1 MLFNI
6 NALDLIFLLLMG
18 TLSFM
23 QTTDTANNFKIP
35 DLVGILTRLQKTG
48 WLSAEQAKESLAILR
63 QKISDKHPLNQ
74 IASLNLKSKANPAKT
89 LTAEALSE
97 WFADQY
103 QLPYVRLDPLKIK
116 VDEVTSV
123 MSKAFALRHN
133 ILACEVTKNDVS
145 IVVIDPIETS
155 WEQGLT
161 HILRKPIKRV
171 FANPETVIRLQQDFY
186 NLSRSMKGASDE
198 NLKSSKLHNLEQLL
212 EVGKVGDLDA
222 NDQHVVQ
229 IVDWL
234 LQYAFTER
242 ASDIH
247 IEPRR
252 EIANIRLR
260 IDGVL
265 HQVYEMPA
273 NIAAAVIARFKILG
287 RMDVAERRKP
297 LDGRI
302 KTKTPKGLEIELR
315 LSTLPTAFGEKLVA
329 RIFDPTVLLRD
340 FSELGLDPKTEE
352 TWLQMTRQP
361 NGIVLLTGPTG
372 SGKTTTLYTTL
383 KLIATPKINV
393 CTIEDPIEMVEP
405 AFNQMQVH
413 HEIDVDFASGIRA
426 LLRQDPDVIMIGEI
440 RDRETAEMAVQ
451 ASLTGHLVISTLH
464 TNDAASAVTR
474 LQDIGVP
481 PYLINA
487 TLLGVM
493 AQRLI
498 RTLCKHCKKAVEPD
512 AKAWDVLTV
521 GFDLPLPKLMFEPE
535 GCDECRQSGYS
546 GRIGIYELL
555 HVTNKVKKF
564 ITTAGESSLIRDQA
578 LSEGMTLLRISG
590 AQKIAE
596 GKTTMSEVMRVAS
609 PEMEI

>member
-1 MLFNI
+1 MQNI
-6 NALDLIFLLLMG
+6 SSESTAFGTDLL
-18 TLSFM
+18 T
-23 QTTDTANNFKIP
+23 
-35 DLVGILTRLQKTG
+35 VLTRLEKSG
-48 WLSAEQAKESLAILR
+48 LLELEQSRDALRILR
-63 QKISDKHPLNQ
+63 QKPSKAHPINL
-74 IASLNLKSKANPAKT
+74 IAGLKLKSKSTGKE
-89 LTAEALSE
+89 LKAEFLSE

-103 QLPYVRLDPLKIK
+103 QLPYVRLDPLKID
-116 VDEVTSV
+116 VDAVTSV
-123 MSKAFALRHN
+123 MSKAFAIRHN
-133 ILACEVTKNDVS
+133 ILACDVNNNHVTVVVLNPEEV
-145 IVVIDPIETS
+145 S

-161 HILRKPIKRV
+161 HILRKPVKRV

-186 NLSRSMKGASDE
+186 NLSHSMKGASGE
-198 NLKSSKLHNLEQLL
+198 KLQRPKLSNLEQLL
-212 EVGKVGDLDA
+212 EVGNIGDIDA

-234 LQYAFTER
+234 LQYAFSER

-252 EIANIRLR
+252 DVANIRLR

-265 HQVYEMPA
+265 HKVYEMPD
-273 NIAAAVIARFKILG
+273 NIAAAVVARFKILG

-302 KTKTPKGLEIELR
+302 KTKTPQGLEIELR

-340 FSELGLDPKTEE
+340 FKDLGLNADTEKL
-352 TWLQMTRQP
+352 WLEMSRQP

-413 HEIDVDFASGIRA
+413 HDINVDFATGVRA

-440 RDRETAEMAVQ
+440 RDKETAEMAIQ

-474 LQDIGVP
+474 LMDIGLP
-481 PYLINA
+481 SYLINA

-493 AQRLI
+493 AQRLV
-498 RTLCKHCKKAVEPD
+498 RTLCTHCKKEVETD
-512 AKAWDVLTV
+512 KVAWQELTT
-521 GFDLPLPKLMFEPE
+521 GFDMPVPAKIHQPQ
-535 GCDECRQSGYS
+535 GCDECRHSGYS
-546 GRIGIYELL
+546 GRIGIYELM
-555 HVTNKVKKF
+555 KVSSDIKSL
-564 ITTAGESSLIRDQA
+564 ISTAGESEPIRNQA
-578 LSEGMTLLRISG
+578 LKNGMSLLRISG
-590 AQKIAE
+590 AQKVVE
-596 GKTTMSEVMRVAS
+596 GITTIDEVMRVAS
-609 PEMEI
+609 PSMET

>member
-1 MLFNI
+1 MQNI
-6 NALDLIFLLLMG
+6 SSESTAFGTDLL
-18 TLSFM
+18 T
-23 QTTDTANNFKIP
+23 
-35 DLVGILTRLQKTG
+35 VLTRLEKSG
-48 WLSAEQAKESLAILR
+48 LLELEQSRDALRILR
-63 QKISDKHPLNQ
+63 QKPSKAHPINL
-74 IASLNLKSKANPAKT
+74 IAGLKLKSKSTGKE
-89 LTAEALSE
+89 LKAEFLSE

-103 QLPYVRLDPLKIK
+103 QLPYVRLDPLKID
-116 VDEVTSV
+116 VDAVTSV
-123 MSKAFALRHN
+123 MSKAFAIRHN
-133 ILACEVTKNDVS
+133 ILACDVNNNHVTVVVLNPEEV
-145 IVVIDPIETS
+145 S

-161 HILRKPIKRV
+161 HILRKPVKRV

-186 NLSRSMKGASDE
+186 NLSHSMKGASGE
-198 NLKSSKLHNLEQLL
+198 KLQRPKLSNLEQLL
-212 EVGKVGDLDA
+212 EVGNIGDIDA

-234 LQYAFTER
+234 LQYAFSER

-252 EIANIRLR
+252 DVANIRLR

-265 HQVYEMPA
+265 HKVYEMPD
-273 NIAAAVIARFKILG
+273 NIAAAVVARFKILG

-302 KTKTPKGLEIELR
+302 KTKTPQGLEIELR

-340 FSELGLDPKTEE
+340 FKDLGLNADTEKL
-352 TWLQMTRQP
+352 WLEMSRQP

-413 HEIDVDFASGIRA
+413 HDINVDFAMGVRA

-440 RDRETAEMAVQ
+440 RDKETAEMAIQ

-474 LQDIGVP
+474 LMDIGLP
-481 PYLINA
+481 SYLINA

-493 AQRLI
+493 AQRLV
-498 RTLCKHCKKAVEPD
+498 RTLCTHCKKEVETD
-512 AKAWDVLTV
+512 KVAWQELTT
-521 GFDLPLPKLMFEPE
+521 GFDMPVPAKIHQPQ
-535 GCDECRQSGYS
+535 GCDECRHSGYS
-546 GRIGIYELL
+546 GRIGIYELM
-555 HVTNKVKKF
+555 KVSSDIKSL
-564 ITTAGESSLIRDQA
+564 ISTAGESEPIRNQA
-578 LSEGMTLLRISG
+578 LKNGMSLLRISG
-590 AQKIAE
+590 AQKVVE
-596 GKTTMSEVMRVAS
+596 GITTIDEVMRVAS
-609 PEMEI
+609 PSMET